1 MAFIDNIRDNFLPS
15 GNPWEDDNVSVY
27 SDRLNRVGNLG
38 GLEYPQLKSLFND
51 LDKLYTR
58 MPVSFE
64 RNKLRNKL
72 EAVWGEIKRRAKLEQ
87 ETAKER
93 DDNFEQPLEQAP
105 KYTEETY
112 EEDLGEPIEDVI
124 GEPTQAIMTEDIIER
139 EPLFTTP
146 QDQILSSTTAT
157 FDEPEE
163 EIEADIEVDDIEE
176 QDSMMAGFQVNNL
189 LLGSLLVLAVIM
201 IVKK

>member
-1 MAFIDNIRDNFLPS
+1 
-15 GNPWEDDNVSVY
+15 
-27 SDRLNRVGNLG
+27 
-38 GLEYPQLKSLFND
+38 
-51 LDKLYTR
+51 